1 MKNIL
6 RLTRDEYPNKKS
18 YFPKNCGRDY
28 LVKFA
33 ELNVGL
39 FLCAV
44 GLYFTVQANIGLA
57 PWMALNVGFENLT
70 GINYGLWNDIIGIVV
85 LVVDILMKEK
95 TGFGTLGDCFVIGLY
110 ITLFDKLGVM
120 QTAGSLGTGI
130 VIMLIGIAIT
140 GIGSYYICDSA
151 FAMGPRDS
159 LMIGLAKRIPKL
171 TVGQVRILLEASVL
185 VLGWLMGAKISVGT
199 LIYVVGIGY
208 AVDIAFY
215 INKFD
220 AKRVLNEDVIE
231 TVKNIQAV

>member
-6 RLTRDEYPNKKS
+6 RLTRDFYPNKKS

-28 LVKFA
+28 IEKFV
-33 ELNVGL
+33 ELNIGL

-70 GINYGLWNDIIGIVV
+70 GINYGLWNDIIGAVVLVIVV
-85 LVVDILMKEK
+85 LLKEK
-95 TGFGTLGDCFVIGLY
+95 IGFGTLGDCFVIGLY
-110 ITLFDKLGVM
+110 ITLFDKINIM
-120 QTAGSLGTGI
+120 QQAESIGAGI
-130 VIMLIGIAIT
+130 IIMMIGIAIT
-140 GIGSYYICDSA
+140 GIGSYYICDSG

-159 LMIGLAKRIPKL
+159 LMIGLAKRLKKL
-171 TVGQVRILLEASVL
+171 TVGQVRILLEATVL
-185 VLGWLMGAKISVGT
+185 ILGFLMGAKISIGT

-208 AVDIAFY
+208 AVDITFY
-215 INKFD
+215 FNKFD